1 MKARIF
7 SISFFISVFCIAI
20 PTYADTLSLTA
31 GSNATT
37 TPNVATAITGFQIV
51 GPSSQTTPVK
61 IRVTNGT
68 LNVSSVSGV
77 TISGNGS
84 GTISLSGTVEK
95 LNQALAT
102 LTYTRSSTGTD
113 SLEVSLVEA
122 GEVFFEDNGHLYKF
136 ISGSINAINARTS
149 ASNQTA
155 YGATGYLATITSQ
168 AENDFVA
175 ARLQGDG
182 WIGGS
187 DEETEGVWKWV
198 TGPEAGTI
206 FWNGASGG
214 SAPSGQYA
222 NWSSGEPN
230 DWLNGNPGEDCI
242 QFYIT
247 STKWNDLN
255 CTGNTLAGYVVE
267 FGADGDM
274 PNVVAQN
281 ISIVTADVPAVTSL
295 SPSNGATNV
304 STTTNLIISFSKNI
318 TNHVGNIL
326 VKKASDDSLVE
337 AIDVSSGL
345 ISGSGTNS
353 ITINPSV
360 TLEEGTQYYVI
371 VPNTAFKDG
380 SDNFFDG
387 ILENTIW
394 VFTTSDATAPIFSN
408 ISASTIA
415 TTTSTITWITNENSS
430 TKVIYSTGDDFAST
444 TSETDTSPRVTSHSK
459 SLLDLTACT
468 TYNFKVVSVDG
479 FGNYATSSA
488 HLFTTLGCISNSIPI
503 TATTTSIAV
512 NSIGTSILSENG
524 YSMKVETPKDFTS
537 TSSTVV
543 IQIRSMDADAVLATI
558 GTPNNL
564 LKATDI
570 VFDVKA
576 LINGSIE
583 LDSFDHPVTITYTYT
598 DEDIIGLDESSL
610 WVYHYRDNE
619 WEGLQDCVINI
630 GANTITCNTPNFS
643 IFGIFGNIYSSESG
657 ASGSFGGTS
666 IRSRVAHLIN
676 LGDIAT
682 AEALKK
688 EWAFLFTSPTT
699 TFSQIQVSQ
708 SNIPVG
714 DLQYGM
720 FGDDVK
726 LLQQLLNK
734 NGFPVSLSG
743 VGSLGNET
751 NYFGT
756 LTKNALAKFQEANN
770 ITPSAGYFGPKT
782 RAVMKNLN
790 LSGVWW

>member
-1 MKARIF
+1 M
-7 SISFFISVFCIAI
+7 
-20 PTYADTLSLTA
+20 
-31 GSNATT
+31 
-37 TPNVATAITGFQIV
+37 
-51 GPSSQTTPVK
+51 
-61 IRVTNGT
+61 VTK
-68 LNVSSVSGV
+68 SGKCR
-77 TISGNGS
+77 GKD
-84 GTISLSGTVEK
+84 SLSCTVDK
-95 LNQALAT
+95 LNKALAT

-113 SLEVSLVEA
+113 TLEVSLVEA

-136 ISGSINAINARTS
+136 ISGSINAINARNS

-230 DWLNGNPGEDCI
+230 DWSNGNPGEDCI

-281 ISIVTADVPAVTSL
+281 ISIVTADVPAITSL
-295 SPSNGATNV
+295 SPSNGATGV
-304 STTTNLIISFSKNI
+304 SITTNLIIGFSKNV

-326 VKKASDDSLVE
+326 IKKVSDDSLVE
-337 AIDVSSGL
+337 TIDVSSGL

-360 TLEEGTQYYVI
+360 NLEEGTQYYII

-394 VFTTSDATAPIFSN
+394 VFTTSDDTAPIFSN

-415 TTTSTITWITNENSS
+415 TTTTTITWITNENSS
-430 TKVIYSTGDDFAST
+430 TKVVYSTGDNFAST
-444 TSETDTSPRVTSHSK
+444 TSETNTSPRVTSHSK
-459 SLLDLTACT
+459 LLSDLTACT
-468 TYNFKVVSVDG
+468 TYNFKVVSADG

-488 HLFTTLGCISNSIPI
+488 YLFTTLGCTSSAIPI

-512 NSIGTSILSENG
+512 NSAGSSILSENG
-524 YSMKVETPKDFTS
+524 YSMKVETPIDFTA

-543 IQIRSMDADAVLATI
+543 IQIRSMNADAVLGTI
-558 GTPNNL
+558 GTPSNL
-564 LKATDI
+564 LKATEI

-576 LINGSIE
+576 LIDGSIE
-583 LDSFDHPVTITYTYT
+583 LDSFDHPVTMTYTYT
-598 DEDIIGLDESSL
+598 DEDVNDLDESSL
-610 WVYHYRDNE
+610 WMYHYRDNE
-619 WEGLQDCVINI
+619 WRALQDCIVNVGTNSII
-630 GANTITCNTPNFS
+630 CNTPNFS
-643 IFGIFGNIYSSESG
+643 IFGIFGNLSSSEG
-657 ASGSFGGTS
+657 NTRGSFGGAS
-666 IRSRVAHLIN
+666 IRSRVAHLTS
-676 LGDIAT
+676 LGDVVT
-682 AEALKK
+682 AEVLKK
-688 EWAFLFTSPTT
+688 EWAFLFTSPAN
-699 TFSQIQVSQ
+699 TFLQTQVSQ
-708 SNIPVG
+708 SDIQVR

-720 FGDDVK
+720 LGDDVK
-726 LLQQLLNK
+726 SLQNILITQ
-734 NGFPVSLSG
+734 GYSIPAG
-743 VGSLGNET
+743 ATG
-751 NYFGT
+751 YFGT
-756 LTKNALAKFQEANN
+756 QTREALSIYQHNNN
-770 ITPSAGYFGPKT
+770 IAPTLGYFGPKT
-782 RAVMKNLN
+782 REVMKSLN